1 MRDDEGTEDALL
13 TVGLLAGGTGF
24 KGTVERR
31 LADFAAPVVPKDE
44 LEREREARA
53 EGGPETD
60 VGRLVIERAG
70 PVDIFDED
78 NKAIKLGGTCCTAR
92 YTPFGGNKLSSN
104 EVDNRVVVRR
114 LVVEVEPWT

>member
-31 LADFAAPVVPKDE
+31 LADFAAPVVPKEE

-60 VGRLVIERAG
+60 VGRLFIERAG
-70 PVDIFDED
+70 PVDISTR
-78 NKAIKLGGTCCTAR
+78 AIRLENWVERAVKLVALLLVAINSRQTRSTA
-92 YTPFGGNKLSSN
+92 K
-104 EVDNRVVVRR
+104 
-114 LVVEVEPWT
+114 